1 MADNDLSSL
10 IRVRTHTVEQ
20 KQKVLADL
28 YQKADEL
35 KNEREQSLE
44 KLEQEK
50 IKAQEMDVS
59 MLSYLGAYG
68 DAVQERVEEIKEQEL
83 HLEKRIE
90 IAQEDMRQA
99 FAELKKVEITQENR
113 KAEERAELDKKEM
126 DGLDEIAIETY
137 RRNLEEG

>member
-1 MADNDLSSL
+1 MADNDLFSL

-44 KLEQEK
+44 KLEREK

>member
-1 MADNDLSSL
+1 MADNDLFSL

-44 KLEQEK
+44 KLEREK

-99 FAELKKVEITQENR
+99 FAELKKSRDHSR
-113 KAEERAELDKKEM
+113 K
-126 DGLDEIAIETY
+126 
-137 RRNLEEG
+137 

>member
-44 KLEQEK
+44 KLEREK